1 MSFFHWP
8 PLIEG
13 LLEAVWLVDAQ
24 TRRILCA
31 NQAATALQRA
41 PAQEICGT
49 LVTDWTTGPEDA
61 LYWDTL
67 AQSETP
73 LLQSETVLRRH
84 DGSTVQVLRRITALP
99 NAAATPLCMVA
110 MQDLSV
116 QQATQQR
123 LEHLLAELRATLES
137 TADGILVCDLEGRIR
152 AFNRLFA
159 QLWELPEA
167 LLTQQND
174 EAIHHWQR
182 SRVTDTEGYRL
193 QLGLIQRSPLLET
206 TDVLLLQSGR
216 LLERIT
222 RPQLARGRPI
232 GRVYAFRDITE
243 RSAAESQLKLAAK
256 VFESSL
262 DAIFITDPQ
271 QHILACNPA
280 ALRLTQTQDTDL
292 MGVPADTL
300 FFAPNQIDWQEIL
313 RQQLDG
319 LGYWQGELW
328 HRRADGGALA
338 LQVSWVVLRDAAGQA
353 LNTVLFAK
361 DLSEK
366 LAAQQRIEQLA
377 YTDAL
382 TGLPNRL
389 TLTERVGHAIRLA
402 QRNGLGF
409 AVLFLDLDRFKSIND
424 SLGHLFGDKV
434 LTEIA
439 RRLKHC
445 LRQTDTLCRLGGDE
459 FVVHLHE
466 TDAIGAEISA
476 QRLIDAVVRPIEID
490 EMHFNLSCSL
500 GIALYPE
507 DGDTL
512 DELIRHADT
521 AMYEVKGRGKG
532 HYRFYRP
539 EMNAN
544 LLARLQLDHA
554 LRQGLRAQQFVLHY
568 QPRID
573 LHNGQ
578 MRSCE
583 ALLRWQHPE
592 RGLVLPGEFIGV
604 AEETGFIVALGDWV
618 LEQAVRQAAAWQ
630 DAGTPCPVAVN
641 LSALQFHPGG
651 LVMRVQ
657 QLLSTYGLQAHLL
670 ELELTE
676 SILIEDAEEA
686 LARMQELRALGVR
699 LALDDFGT
707 GYSSLSYLKRFPLQQ
722 IKIDRSFVA
731 TMHSDAV
738 DAAIVTSIIQLARAL
753 KMDVVAEGVEL
764 QAQRQH
770 LRELGCDQFQ
780 GFLCS
785 PAVPASEFH
794 AGWLQ
799 PR

>member
-1 MSFFHWP
+1 MSYFHWP

-31 NQAATALQRA
+31 NQAASALQRLPA
-41 PAQEICGT
+41 PAICGT
-49 LVTDWTTGPEDA
+49 LVTDWTVSPEDA

-67 AQSETP
+67 AQPETP
-73 LLQSETVLRRH
+73 LLQSETVLRRS
-84 DGSTVQVLRRITALP
+84 DGSTVQVLRRITPLP
-99 NAAATPLCMVA
+99 NEPAAPLRLVA
-110 MQDLSV
+110 MQDLSM
-116 QQATQQR
+116 QHATQQQ
-123 LEHLLAELRATLES
+123 LEYLLAELRATLES
-137 TADGILVCDLEGRIR
+137 TADGILVCDLDGRIR

-174 EAIHHWQR
+174 EAIHHWLS
-182 SRVTDTEGYRL
+182 SRVTDAEGYRL
-193 QLGLIQRSPLLET
+193 RLGLIQRSPLLEAS
-206 TDVLLLQSGR
+206 DVLLLQSGR
-216 LLERIT
+216 LLERVT

-243 RSAAESQLKLAAK
+243 RCAAESQLKLAAK

-271 QHILACNPA
+271 QRILACNPA
-280 ALRLTQTQDTDL
+280 ALRLTQSQEADL
-292 MGVPADTL
+292 VGAPASTL
-300 FFAPNQIDWQEIL
+300 FFAPSQIDWQTTL
-313 RQQLDG
+313 HHQLEG
-319 LGYWQGELW
+319 PGYWQDELW
-328 HRRADGGALA
+328 HRRADGATLA

-389 TLTERVGHAIRLA
+389 TLTERVVHAIRLA
-402 QRNGLGF
+402 QRNGRGF

-434 LTEIA
+434 LIEIA
-439 RRLKHC
+439 SRLKHC

-466 TDAIGAEISA
+466 TDAIGAENSA

-512 DELIRHADT
+512 DALIRHADT

-554 LRQGLRAQQFVLHY
+554 LREGLRAQQFVLHY
-568 QPRID
+568 QPRVALD
-573 LHNGQ
+573 NGQ

-641 LSALQFHPGG
+641 LSALQFHPDG

-657 QLLSTYGLQAHLL
+657 QLLSTYGLQAQLL

-676 SILIEDAEEA
+676 SILIEDADEA
-686 LARMQELRALGVR
+686 LARMQALRALGVR
-699 LALDDFGT
+699 LSLDDFGT

-722 IKIDRSFVA
+722 IKIDRSFIA
-731 TMHSDAV
+731 TMHHDAV
-738 DAAIVTSIIQLARAL
+738 DAAIVASIIQLARAL
-753 KMDVVAEGVEL
+753 KMEVVAEGVEL
-764 QAQRQH
+764 EAQRQH
-770 LRELGCDQFQ
+770 LRALGCDQFQ

-785 PAVPASEFH
+785 PAVAAPQLH